1 MNKLKLLVL
10 SAAAIVPAAAMLT
23 ASALGPNLISNDKF
37 TTNANGWDDFGGNPV
52 AVNGH
57 LKVKNTYT
65 GTGNSYYGAWTCVS
79 GIEAGKSYTASVQTF
94 VSKQAPLNTG
104 ASFQLHYYAGNNCDG
119 GGVSG
124 GTYKETGKADADR
137 GHWVSMSFSQVVP
150 ATAKSVRVRVS
161 AIKEPLPSGSAITKT
176 TTVYFDNAFY
186 GRTTVIK
193 PGLEGP
199 NVLVNPT
206 QKPPTPTPTP
216 GILVNPTV
224 NPPTPTPTPGIL
236 VNPTVNPPTPTP
248 TPGILV
254 NPTSTP
260 TPPDDPQ
267 DEPGDQPQDDPQDEP
282 TDDPQDEPTDE
293 PLDEPQDNPQTND
306 DGDTDDQPVP
316 GTDNGGDTPNQGA
329 PGGTGDNPTVPPS
342 APDTGN
348 TGGSGLVT
356 PTTGLGMMLMAFG
369 FGGGAL
375 ALAFALRKRRDEDD
389 E

>member
-10 SAAAIVPAAAMLT
+10 SAAAIIPAATMLG
-23 ASALGPNLISNDKF
+23 ASALGANLISNDKF
-37 TTNANGWDDFGGNPV
+37 TTNANGWDNYGGNPV

-57 LKVKNTYT
+57 LKVQNSYA
-65 GTGNSYYGAWTCVS
+65 GIGNSYVGAWYCVT
-79 GIEAGKSYTASVQTF
+79 GIEAGKSYTTSVQTF
-94 VSKQAPLNTG
+94 VSKLAPAHTG
-104 ASFQLHYYAGNNCDG
+104 AALGLHYYAGNNCNGADVVG
-119 GGVSG
+119 GA
-124 GTYKETGKADADR
+124 YKSAGKVAEQR
-137 GHWVSMSFSQVVP
+137 GHWESISFSQVVP
-150 ATAKSVRVRVS
+150 ASAKSVRVRVS
-161 AIKEPLPSGSAITKT
+161 AIKEPFPYGTTINKT
-176 TTVYFDNAFY
+176 TTVYFDNAYF
-186 GRTTVIK
+186 GRTTVTK
-193 PGLEGP
+193 PGLDGP

-206 QKPPTPTPTP
+206 QK
-216 GILVNPTV
+216 
-224 NPPTPTPTPGIL
+224 PPTPTPTPGIL

-267 DEPGDQPQDDPQDEP
+267 DEPTDEPQDEPQDEP
-282 TDDPQDEPTDE
+282 TDDPQDEPTDEPTDE

-316 GTDNGGDTPNQGA
+316 GTDNGGDKPNQGA
-329 PGGTGDNPTVPPS
+329 PGGTGDTPTVPPS